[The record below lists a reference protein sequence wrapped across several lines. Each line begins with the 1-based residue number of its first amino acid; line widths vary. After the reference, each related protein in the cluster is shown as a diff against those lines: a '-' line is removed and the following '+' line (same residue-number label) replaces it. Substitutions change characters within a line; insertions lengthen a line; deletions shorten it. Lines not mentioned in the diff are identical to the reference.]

1 MPLRHVAS
9 ARTYAWPH
17 TIVRNDGDVLLMYML
32 EGSEITR
39 ARTASEDGRRTSHS
53 LPVRTERGFDLTV
66 DALDLSV
73 TLESKVL

>member
-1 MPLRHVAS
+1 MRGLTPSFGTTATS
-9 ARTYAWPH
+9 Y
-17 TIVRNDGDVLLMYML
+17 LMYML